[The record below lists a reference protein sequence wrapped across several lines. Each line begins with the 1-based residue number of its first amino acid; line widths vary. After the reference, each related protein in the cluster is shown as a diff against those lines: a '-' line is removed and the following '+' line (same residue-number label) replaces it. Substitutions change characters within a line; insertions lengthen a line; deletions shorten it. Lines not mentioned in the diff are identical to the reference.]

1 MTHCDSYLKGVI
13 GSSFVESNTS
23 FSLSCLSNQNLYII
37 NRFHREK
44 LFITHNIVASVSC
57 AVQSAFCSLCTLI
70 FNFSQADLVRPT
82 NLVPIVVQ
90 KQTKG
95 KILSSLQY

>member
-13 GSSFVESNTS
+13 GSSFVESNTC
-23 FSLSCLSNQNLYII
+23 FSLVSFESKFIHI
-37 NRFHREK
+37 NRFRREK

-57 AVQSAFCSLCTLI
+57 AVQSAFCSLCTSI

-82 NLVPIVVQ
+82 NLVLIVVQ
-90 KQTKG
+90 KQSKG